1 MNRFFASFLIFT
13 TIFSFSYL
21 EGREIC
27 NPEFTLDTPTINF
40 QTTTDNDKR
49 SVHVFFDGSLSMQG
63 FVKNQPGQKN
73 LFVNVIDDLQQ
84 IAENVGNKTYYYRF
98 GKTIKAMKEHEV
110 VRVIKPSFYK
120 CPEAATDCVLDNQET
135 RLDLPFKATKIDEEA
150 TYIIV
155 TDLFIENKQL
165 VGGKLQQI
173 TKPLKGILKR
183 GQSIG
188 IIGVMNS
195 FNGTI
200 YGIPLSAGG
209 TASYSSAQLRPFYIL
224 VIGDQK
230 NINRIKKNLEEQHF
244 IDPEDNYKFSLI
256 TSTPVSQNLNI
267 NKKLTEDNIN
277 KISKAENFKFTY
289 VDSNLPLYQ
298 FDTDKK
304 RKIKFKIK
312 KSEIIVPGSTGVSE
326 YRIDDSLW
334 SSNEVKCKK
343 IIKNET
349 WRSGKKEN
357 RSKAKPTDKELVVN
371 ILDLKKLLRGFRYF
385 YLVNVYAEKP
395 GNLSEETFKDWSI
408 SDPDAEAFKDQ
419 NPVEFKTLNLTKIIK
434 ILNSVANESFKPTLI
449 ASIALDFNLIK

>member
-1 MNRFFASFLIFT
+1 
-13 TIFSFSYL
+13 
-21 EGREIC
+21 
-27 NPEFTLDTPTINF
+27 
-40 QTTTDNDKR
+40 
-49 SVHVFFDGSLSMQG
+49 MQG

>member
-1 MNRFFASFLIFT
+1 L
-13 TIFSFSYL
+13 L

-27 NPEFTLDTPTINF
+27 NPDFTLDTPTINT
-40 QTTTDNDKR
+40 QPSGEKDKK

-63 FVKNQPGQKN
+63 FVTNQPGQKN

-120 CPEAATDCVLDNQET
+120 CPAAATDCVLDNQET

-200 YGIPLSAGG
+200 YGIPLSTGG
-209 TASYSSAQLRPFYIL
+209 TGSYSGAQLRPFYIL

-230 NINRIKKNLEEQHF
+230 NVNRIKKNLEEQHF
-244 IDPEDNYKFSLI
+244 IDPEDKYKFSLI
-256 TSTPVSQNLNI
+256 TSTPVSQNLNV
-267 NKKLTEDNIN
+267 NKNLTEDNII

-312 KSEIIVPGSTGVSE
+312 NSEIIVSGSTGVSK
-326 YRIDDSLW
+326 YKIDDNLW

-343 IIKNET
+343 ILKNET

-357 RSKAKPTDKELVVN
+357 RSKWKQTDKELVVS

-395 GNLSEETFKDWSI
+395 GNLSEETFKDWSV
-408 SDPDAEAFKDQ
+408 SDPDAEALKDQ

-449 ASIALDFNLIK
+449 ASIALDFNLTK